1 MNISQSLNIR
11 VHKNKTIQYTLYL
24 LFFHFIHIV
33 DCADGLFN
41 FIIKILFVVTGSRTL
56 QNKTMECIVGSVV
69 RSCYP
74 YINHRSLV
82 ELKSLARFTIF
93 ISSICNDFPIRFVNG
108 RFNKISV
115 APSVSIPQS

>member
-56 QNKTMECIVGSVV
+56 QNKTMEC
-69 RSCYP
+69 
-74 YINHRSLV
+74 L
-82 ELKSLARFTIF
+82 
-93 ISSICNDFPIRFVNG
+93 
-108 RFNKISV
+108 
-115 APSVSIPQS
+115 